1 MAAPSSE
8 VQSDDTESSLGDSA
22 YEILGASTN
31 LTSDDEDD
39 RDDTMSSVDIH
50 GPDDVHS
57 LAGTEQSMESSLSD
71 CQLDSAGFSPVDV
84 HGGQPGEFAL
94 AGDVDDSGVTIKG
107 PDRPSDTVLRFEEPS
122 GIKSDIITVA
132 HTVCPFDDQQR
143 TRILQHLKMDDP
155 PSTIV
160 GTVRQAMSRD
170 VLSIEGPFRLLYVG
184 KASARDDIVAK
195 LASSLA
201 APMTSWRGNTA
212 RRRSSSRFSIVPVS
226 AFGHCGSPEVE
237 LIDSVGFEMVVDE
250 CTRAWRTRVEGKVDA
265 LHLQLNGTSQCHSR
279 APDSR
284 VVDDSEE
291 LWTLPHLAVLFC
303 CNDDAWTTRHAR
315 FYAWSFM
322 ARHDVPMLVIDE
334 SRLYENPLERYTL
347 DPRTLHACIESVKS
361 SPSPSPST
369 DRILRRLPV
378 DLATFL
384 SVDVRQMNRNLACLT
399 GVRHG
404 RPPAN
409 RGTCSSTPQLK
420 VSADVMEKHLQ
431 PTADAHRKSR
441 PSQTTHQGRRGLGLF
456 NAIVTFALVFW
467 MLTVMYQ
474 EYGWTPL
481 RRSSSYATSQS
492 PSALGAAFS
501 TASEV
506 ASNAATRAWSTSSG
520 GSVASSGTRPP
531 GQSHNRDAPQSRKDL
546 ANLLLDDRM
555 LTSLNNSDH
564 FKIQIVGDSH
574 IILRPPKKL
583 VALRRP
589 LSLSVKVSRDSR
601 PLDADLSRLFEG
613 VYALKLRRDEA
624 WGLVNVT
631 VSTRARPS
639 VEQTLVADF
648 GRPWLK
654 FGQWRRSGQQLSVR
668 VRGHLGQAQT
678 TFQRTWSWAN
688 HDLPTVV
695 GRPVLR
701 LVDTAGTV
709 ARLPTRT
716 ARMAADAA
724 RRISSETRRRRSA
737 VSNSVAEVTGEWSR
751 LVSRQARGVSRVATT
766 LRQIGGRVL
775 QAPVRARKT
784 FTIPRARTQA
794 GRVWRRMWQKQAE
807 DTQSAARRS
816 QTRSCGRR
824 RDGSCKSWW

>member
-1 MAAPSSE
+1 MAAPASE

-22 YEILGASTN
+22 YEILGESTN

-39 RDDTMSSVDIH
+39 RDDAMSSVDVH
-50 GPDDVHS
+50 GPDDVRS
-57 LAGTEQSMESSLSD
+57 VAGTEQSMESSSSD

-84 HGGQPGEFAL
+84 HGVQPGELGL
-94 AGDVDDSGVTIKG
+94 AGDVDDSGMTVKG
-107 PDRPSDTVLRFEEPS
+107 PDRPSDNVLEFEEPS
-122 GIKSDIITVA
+122 ETESDTIMVA
-132 HTVCPFDDQQR
+132 HTVCVFDHQQR
-143 TRILQHLKMDDP
+143 AEILKRLQTDGP
-155 PSTIV
+155 QSTIV

-184 KASARDDIVAK
+184 NTSARDDIIAK

-212 RRRSSSRFSIVPVS
+212 RRRSSSRFNVVPVS

-250 CTRAWRTRVEGKVDA
+250 CTLAWTSRVEGKVDT
-265 LHLQLNGTSQCHSR
+265 LHLQLNGTSRCHSR
-279 APDSR
+279 ARYSR

-291 LWTLPHLAVLFC
+291 PWTLPHLAVLFC
-303 CNDDAWTTRHAR
+303 SSEDAWTTRQTR

-322 ARHDVPMLVIDE
+322 ARHDVPMLVIHD
-334 SRLYENPLERYTL
+334 SPLFEKPTEKYTL
-347 DPRTLHACIESVKS
+347 DPRTLHACIESMK
-361 SPSPSPST
+361 PSPST
-369 DRILRRLPV
+369 DRILRRLPI

-409 RGTCSSTPQLK
+409 RGTCSSTPQLTA
-420 VSADVMEKHLQ
+420 SADEVEKFSQ
-431 PTADAHRKSR
+431 WTADADRKPR
-441 PSQTTHQGRRGLGLF
+441 PPQRTHQGRRALALLGALLLF
-456 NAIVTFALVFW
+456 AMMCSTSTLI
-467 MLTVMYQ
+467 YQ
-474 EYGWTPL
+474 KYDWTPL
-481 RRSSSYATSQS
+481 RRSPSYAAGQP
-492 PSALGAAFS
+492 PSALGAVLS

-520 GSVASSGTRPP
+520 GGVVSSGARPSGP
-531 GQSHNRDAPQSRKDL
+531 SRNCDAPQSRRDL
-546 ANLLLDDRM
+546 ANLLLDNRT
-555 LTSLNNSDH
+555 LTALNNSDH

-574 IILRPPKKL
+574 IILRPPKKM

-589 LSLSVKVSRDSR
+589 MSLSVKVSRDGR
-601 PLDADLSRLFEG
+601 TLETDLSRLVEG
-613 VYALKLRRDEA
+613 VYALKLRRDDA

-639 VEQTLVADF
+639 VEQTLFADF

-654 FGQWRRSGQQLSVR
+654 LGQWRRSGEQLSVR

-678 TFQRTWSWAN
+678 RLQQTWSWAN
-688 HDLPTVV
+688 HDLPTVL
-695 GRPVLR
+695 GRPLLR
-701 LVDTAGTV
+701 FRDTARTV
-709 ARLPTRT
+709 AGLPNRT
-716 ARMAADAA
+716 AQTAADAA
-724 RRISSETRRRRSA
+724 RRITSETRRRRSA
-737 VSNSVAEVTGEWSR
+737 VGNSITEMTDEWSR
-751 LVSRQARGVSRVATT
+751 LVSQQARGVSRAITT
-766 LRQIGGRVL
+766 LRQLGGRVL

-794 GRVWRRMWQKQAE
+794 GRVWRRMWQKQA
-807 DTQSAARRS
+807 DAAQGVAPRS
-816 QTRSCGRR
+816 RSGSCGRR
-824 RDGSCKSWW
+824 RDGSCKSRWR